1 MRFLRVK
8 FRRRQKARTEVRADT
23 SINRQWK
30 NTPVLVKETEWIG
43 ESRIKLP
50 DTATI
55 DSEEQYM
62 WPENV
67 GSMKTTHYFIKASLI
82 FYTAVLLE

>member
-1 MRFLRVK
+1 M
-8 FRRRQKARTEVRADT
+8 
-23 SINRQWK
+23 
-30 NTPVLVKETEWIG
+30 IG

-67 GSMKTTHYFIKASLI
+67 GSMKTTHFIKGI
-82 FYTAVLLE
+82 IDLLYSSFTRVNNETEMDME